1 MNKSSTKVE
10 KACTSCGKIIIT
22 KISNPSRL
30 VRCGDCKKNK
40 IIRCMKCNEIK
51 KYTIKRGV
59 ESTLCDDCISNEDLE
74 FGSISSRTIT
84 KIAQRA
90 DLKCGNCGWCEC
102 TCDIH
107 HIIST
112 AEGGSDALS
121 NLAYLCPNCHR
132 KAHRGLISTDRLH
145 EISLKDFDWRSYYN
159 DVRAIKK
166 DVIKLKTI
174 EGNSLEEISIKTGR
188 SKYSVAR
195 TLRTEG
201 VEILLPRKKKFE
213 VPKEELESLI
223 KDTPMAKIGQM
234 FGVSDNAVKKRCM
247 KLGIELKPMRG
258 QWTKIKAQ
266 K

>member
-40 IIRCMKCNEIK
+40 IIRCLKCNEIK

-59 ESTLCDDCISNEDLE
+59 KSTLCDDCASNENLE
-74 FGSISSRTIT
+74 FSSISSRTIT
-84 KIAQRA
+84 KIVQRA
-90 DLKCGNCGWCEC
+90 NMKCGNCGWNEC

-112 AEGGSDALS
+112 AVGGSDSLS
-121 NLAYLCPNCHR
+121 NLTYLCPNCHR
-132 KAHRGLISTDRLH
+132 KAHRGLIDIERLN
-145 EISLKDFDWRSYYN
+145 EISLKDFDWRAHYT
-159 DVRAIKK
+159 DVRSIKK
-166 DVIKLKTI
+166 DVIKLNI
-174 EGNSLEEISIKTGR
+174 VEGNSLDEICKKTGR
-188 SKYSVAR
+188 NKYSVAR

-213 VPKEELESLI
+213 ISKEELESLI
-223 KDTPMAKIGQM
+223 KDTPMSKIGQM
-234 FGVSDNAVKKRCM
+234 FGVSDNAVKKRCK

-258 QWTKIKAQ
+258 QWMKIKAQ